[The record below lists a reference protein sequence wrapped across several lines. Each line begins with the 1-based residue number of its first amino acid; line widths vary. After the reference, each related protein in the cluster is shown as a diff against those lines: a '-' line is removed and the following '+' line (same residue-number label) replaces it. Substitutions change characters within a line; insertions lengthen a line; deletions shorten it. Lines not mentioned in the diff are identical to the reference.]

1 MHISPRQLL
10 TSGTAMAAVAGA
22 LLLGAEDAGLAQY
35 SRSQAEG
42 ADVTDLWMS
51 DAPSRG
57 TLNRH
62 HPADRGGAN
71 ERR

>member
-51 DAPSRG
+51 DTPARS
-57 TLNRH
+57 TLTRH
-62 HPADRGGAN
+62 RPAEGRRSA